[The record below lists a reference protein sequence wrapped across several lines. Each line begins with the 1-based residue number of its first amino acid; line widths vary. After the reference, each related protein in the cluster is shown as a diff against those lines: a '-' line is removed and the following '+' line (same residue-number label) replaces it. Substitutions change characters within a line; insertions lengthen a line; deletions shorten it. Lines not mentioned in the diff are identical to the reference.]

1 MCQNVSAPRAFSTA
15 PHPIPRL
22 SDPEPDCR
30 SGSEPKRRSGLA
42 RSAVRRIAVIL
53 PFTELTDPWDGGD
66 LEPEARLLAALDAAL
81 AADEQASGTS

>member
-1 MCQNVSAPRAFSTA
+1 
-15 PHPIPRL
+15 
-22 SDPEPDCR
+22 
-30 SGSEPKRRSGLA
+30 
-42 RSAVRRIAVIL
+42 VRRIAVIL